1 MLDPAAID
9 QQTGLHHHLKLNVTL
24 SAEASGNFSLCVQ
37 CDDDHS
43 GVAIS
48 VLVDVTAGAL
58 AVVVSLGGITQPV
71 NLLANAAAGP
81 VGEGVHDRV
90 GATVTVSADVFT
102 DGLITELFA
111 GSGQVALSHTVGSVV
126 ASGVGYIAY
135 GSPARVEIELW
146 GMEQSVF

>member
-1 MLDPAAID
+1 M
-9 QQTGLHHHLKLNVTL
+9 
-24 SAEASGNFSLCVQ
+24 
-37 CDDDHS
+37 
-43 GVAIS
+43 
-48 VLVDVTAGAL
+48 
-58 AVVVSLGGITQPV
+58 VVSLGGITQPV
-71 NLLANAAAGP
+71 NLLANAAAAP
-81 VGEGVHDRV
+81 VGEGVHDSV